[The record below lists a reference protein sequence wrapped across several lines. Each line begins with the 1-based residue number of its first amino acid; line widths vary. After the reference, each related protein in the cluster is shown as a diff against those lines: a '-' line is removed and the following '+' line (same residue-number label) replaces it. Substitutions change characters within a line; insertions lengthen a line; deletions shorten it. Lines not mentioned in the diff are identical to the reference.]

1 MVLVSDEN
9 IATSQA
15 IAGELKESI
24 LAGKYKPGARLV
36 QDELAEEFRASRS
49 PIREALRMLEAD
61 GLVTIKS
68 HSGAWITELDFA
80 EFEELYQIR
89 ERVEPLMLRLS
100 IPHLTTKLIKELE
113 VILEKL
119 NTATTVEQF
128 LKYDREFHLLTYEG
142 AITSYL
148 GEIVQRMWNT
158 TQPYRRR
165 YSQILEREHFTSA
178 HLEHTLL
185 MNAIKRADLDDAE
198 RILFGHIRRTRL
210 ELKDIKGG
218 DIAYLAL
225 APR

>member
-1 MVLVSDEN
+1 MVLVSDN
-9 IATSQA
+9 DSATSHA
-15 IAGELKESI
+15 IAADLKDRI
-24 LAGKYKPGARLV
+24 LEGKYKPGMRLI
-36 QDELAEEFRASRS
+36 QDELAIEFKASRS

-61 GLVTIKS
+61 GLVTIKT
-68 HSGAWITELDFA
+68 HSGAWITELDYA

-113 VILEKL
+113 ATLEKL
-119 NTATTVEQF
+119 NEATTVQQF
-128 LKYDREFHLLTYEG
+128 LKLDREFHLLTYEG
-142 AITSYL
+142 AATSYL

-185 MNAIKRADLDDAE
+185 MKAIKRADLDDAE
-198 RILFGHIRRTRL
+198 RILYGHIRRTRL
-210 ELKDIKGG
+210 ELQDQ
-218 DIAYLAL
+218 AE
-225 APR
+225 

>member
-1 MVLVSDEN
+1 MVLVSDN
-9 IATSQA
+9 DSATSHA
-15 IAGELKESI
+15 IAGDLKEKI
-24 LAGKYKPGARLV
+24 LEGKYKPGMRLI
-36 QDELAEEFRASRS
+36 QDELAIEFKASRS

-61 GLVTIKS
+61 GLVTIKT
-68 HSGAWITELDFA
+68 HSGAWITELDFV

-113 VILEKL
+113 ATLDKL
-119 NTATTVEQF
+119 NKATSVEQF
-128 LKYDREFHLLTYEG
+128 LKLDREFHLMTYEG
-142 AITSYL
+142 AATSYL

-185 MNAIKRADLDDAE
+185 MKAIKRADLDDAE
-198 RILFGHIRRTRL
+198 RILYGHIRRTRL
-210 ELKDIKGG
+210 ELQEKPK
-218 DIAYLAL
+218 AE
-225 APR
+225 

>member
-1 MVLVSDEN
+1 MVLVSDN
-9 IATSQA
+9 DSATSHA
-15 IAGELKESI
+15 IAADLKDRI
-24 LAGKYKPGARLV
+24 LEGKYKPGMRLI
-36 QDELAEEFRASRS
+36 QDELAIEFKASRS

-61 GLVTIKS
+61 GLVTIKT
-68 HSGAWITELDFA
+68 HSGAWITELDYA

-113 VILEKL
+113 ATLEKL
-119 NTATTVEQF
+119 NEATTVQQF
-128 LKYDREFHLLTYEG
+128 LKLDREFHLLTYEG
-142 AITSYL
+142 AATSYL

-185 MNAIKRADLDDAE
+185 MKAIKRADLDDAE
-198 RILFGHIRRTRL
+198 RILYGHIRRTRL
-210 ELKDIKGG
+210 ELQEKPK
-218 DIAYLAL
+218 AE
-225 APR
+225 